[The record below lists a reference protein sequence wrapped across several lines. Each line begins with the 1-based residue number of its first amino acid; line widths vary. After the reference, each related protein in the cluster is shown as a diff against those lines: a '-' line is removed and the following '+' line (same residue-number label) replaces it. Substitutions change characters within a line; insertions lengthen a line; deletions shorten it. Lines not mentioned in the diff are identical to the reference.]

1 MGLASFDSSHAVRNC
16 IVCVRHG
23 SALIANDSSIQ
34 NMPVFVAGC
43 VFSSMLLQGIGI
55 AFGHLLQRVFQ
66 LRVYRYAGLAMLVAA
81 AVVSL
86 FPGING
92 FMINLIEK

>member
-1 MGLASFDSSHAVRNC
+1 M
-16 IVCVRHG
+16 
-23 SALIANDSSIQ
+23 IANDSSIQ